1 MFRREPFPVK
11 KIFLWFM
18 VFLLGLVVAFII
30 FVSILSIKF
39 GLSRL
44 NQEGFFIPILA
55 GGGSIVLSLFFF
67 ICLIRFII
75 NLVREKDIIRSS

>member
-1 MFRREPFPVK
+1 MFRREPFTVK

-18 VFLLGLVVAFII
+18 VFLLGLVVSFII
-30 FVSILSIKF
+30 FISIVSIKF
-39 GLSRL
+39 GFSHL

-55 GGGSIVLSLFFF
+55 GGCSIVLCLFFF

-75 NLVREKDIIRSS
+75 NQVREKDIIRSS